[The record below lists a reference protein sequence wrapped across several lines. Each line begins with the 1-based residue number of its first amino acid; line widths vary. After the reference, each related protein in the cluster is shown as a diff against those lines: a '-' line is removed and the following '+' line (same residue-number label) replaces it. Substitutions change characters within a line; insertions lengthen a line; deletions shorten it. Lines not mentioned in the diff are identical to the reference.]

1 MEKLCQKLK
10 LKPDYYST
18 SGLYAINKATK
29 IILLNLLRRN
39 KDPLINWIIHIVFLT
54 YMNLERIKEE
64 MISRLVGYNIL
75 EMEFQD
81 MMTKDFTKHQIQ
93 IGELEVKINKI
104 QNEIG
109 DMVKTSDMDLKYAED
124 RLH

>member
-1 MEKLCQKLK
+1 M
-10 LKPDYYST
+10 DYPYSVPNI
-18 SGLYAINKATK
+18 YEF
-29 IILLNLLRRN
+29 R
-39 KDPLINWIIHIVFLT
+39 KDKRGNDIQVSWIQHFRDGIPGH
-54 YMNLERIKEE
+54 
-64 MISRLVGYNIL
+64 
-75 EMEFQD
+75 D
-81 MMTKDFTKHQIQ
+81 DKDFTKHQKQ